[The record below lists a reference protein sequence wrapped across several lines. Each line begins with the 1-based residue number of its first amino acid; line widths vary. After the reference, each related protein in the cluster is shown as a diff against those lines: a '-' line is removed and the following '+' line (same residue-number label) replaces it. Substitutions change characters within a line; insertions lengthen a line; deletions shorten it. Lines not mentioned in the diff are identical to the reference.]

1 MNYVQPTMFA
11 ALADPTR
18 MSIIDML
25 AKFGELSASDISS
38 RFDSTASAISQHLK
52 VLREA
57 GLVVMQKRAQKRI
70 YRLDV
75 ATMSG
80 LESWINIRTKEW
92 NDRLDAYDNYVQQ
105 IK

>member
-1 MNYVQPTMFA
+1 MSNVQPAMFA

-38 RFDSTASAISQHLK
+38 NFDSTASAISHHLK
-52 VLREA
+52 ILREA

-70 YRLDV
+70 YHIDAV
-75 ATMSG
+75 AMNG
-80 LESWINIRTKEW
+80 LEVWINTRTRQW
-92 NDRLDAYDNYVQQ
+92 NDRLDTLDEYVKH

>member
-1 MNYVQPTMFA
+1 MFA

-25 AKFGELSASDISS
+25 ARLGELSASDISAA
-38 RFDSTASAISQHLK
+38 FDSTASAISHHLK

-57 GLVVMQKRAQKRI
+57 GLVVMQKRAQQRI
-70 YRLDV
+70 YQLDTQ
-75 ATMSG
+75 AMSG
-80 LESWINIRTKEW
+80 LEMWINTRTTQW
-92 NDRLDAYDNYVQQ
+92 NDRLGALDRYAQK